1 MSKKRVYEIAKDLG
15 VSSKELIEKLL
26 DMECDVKN
34 HMSVVP
40 NEIAEKIVEMI
51 KAEKMQEAFAETALT
66 PEEVEKRKTVE
77 DERLKAVQDQKDLEA
92 QEEIAAKTFYIDEFT
107 TVKELCEI
115 FNAKRNDI
123 VTNLMKLGIMN
134 ITQKIDFDVATL
146 LGQEMGYIVK
156 LKESNEEEFSSLDT
170 ADKEEN
176 LNYRPPIVTVM
187 GHVDHGK
194 TSLLDSIRNTSVTD
208 GEAGGITQH
217 IGAYQVVLKDGK
229 KLTFLDTPG
238 HAAFTAMR
246 AHGAAITDI
255 AVLVV
260 AADDGVMPQ
269 TIEAIDHANAA
280 EVPLIVAINKIDKD
294 GANIDKVKK
303 ELAEHGVAP
312 EDWGGD
318 IVCVPVSAKTG
329 AGIPELLDMIHIVAE
344 MKELRAN
351 PNRNAVGVVI
361 EARTDKG
368 HGAMATILIEKGTV
382 KKGQPFICGGTSGR
396 VRQLIDYKG
405 KRIKSAGPAAPVVIT
420 GFSDLPEAGEKFY
433 VADSEKI
440 AKQHAEKRRILD
452 REKNLTRIARSGM
465 KLEDLFKTETKELS
479 VIVKADV
486 KGSIVALRD
495 SIEQLSTEEVT
506 VKVIRAAAGAPN
518 ENDVMLAVASNAVII
533 GFNVKASGDTLRVAE
548 KEKVEIR
555 FYTIIYQI
563 HDDIRKA
570 IVGMLDPVFE
580 EIVLARVEVRDTFK
594 VPKIGVIAGCYI
606 TEGTVTRNNKARI
619 LRDGIIIYTG
629 RIYSLRRFK
638 EDVTE
643 VKFGYECGIGVE
655 KFNDIKTGDT
665 IEVFDA
671 QEIEQDY
678 SDLIKS

>member
-15 VSSKELIEKLL
+15 VSSKELIEKLILL
-26 DMECDVKN
+26 DCDVKN

-40 NEIAEKIVEMI
+40 DDIAETIVNQI
-51 KAEKMQEAFAETALT
+51 KTEKMKLAFDETAAT
-66 PEEVEKRKTVE
+66 PEEVEKRE
-77 DERLKAVQDQKDLEA
+77 AQELERLKI
-92 QEEIAAKTFYIDEFT
+92 EEEELFKAEQLAIEEKTYYIGEFT

-123 VTNLMKLGIMN
+123 VTSLMKLGIMN
-134 ITQKIDFDVATL
+134 ITQKVDFDVASL
-146 LGQEMGYIVK
+146 IGQELGYIVK
-156 LKESNEEEFSSLDT
+156 LKESGAQEMNLLETEDNT
-170 ADKEEN
+170 EN
-176 LNYRPPIVTVM
+176 LKVRPPVITVM

-194 TSLLDSIRNTSVTD
+194 TSLLDRIRNTSVTS

-217 IGAYQVVLKDGK
+217 IGAYQVVLKDGQ

-255 AVLVV
+255 AILVV

-280 EVPLIVAINKIDKD
+280 EVPMIVAINKIDKA

-303 ELAEHGVAP
+303 ELAQHGVAP

-318 IVCVPVSAKTG
+318 IVCVPLSAITGEGVSD
-329 AGIPELLDMIHIVAE
+329 LLDMIHLVAE
-344 MKELRAN
+344 MREIKADPDRS
-351 PNRNAVGVVI
+351 AVGVVI
-361 EARTDKG
+361 EARRDKG
-368 HGAMATILIEKGTV
+368 LGAIATVLIQKGTV
-382 KKGQPFICGGTSGR
+382 KKGDSFICGPTSGKI
-396 VRQLIDYKG
+396 RQLIDYTG
-405 KRIKSAGPAAPVVIT
+405 KKIKSAPPSTPVVIT
-420 GFSDLPEAGEKFY
+420 GFSDIPEAGEKFY
-433 VADSEKI
+433 VVVNEKI
-440 AKQHAEKRRILD
+440 ARQHAEQRRISD
-452 REKNLTRIARSGM
+452 RDKSMLQSSRTGI
-465 KLEDLFKTETKELS
+465 KLEDLFKSETKELS

-486 KGSIVALRD
+486 KGSIVAVKD
-495 SIEQLSTEEVT
+495 SLEQLSTEEVT
-506 VKVIRAAAGAPN
+506 VRVIRAAAGAPN

-533 GFNVKASGDTLRVAE
+533 GFNVRASGDTLSVAE

-555 FYTIIYQI
+555 YYDVIYNI

-580 EIVLARVEVRDTFK
+580 EVVLARADVRNTFK
-594 VPKIGVIAGCYI
+594 VPKIGSIAGCYI
-606 TEGTVTRNNKARI
+606 VEGTVIRNKKARI

-629 RIYSLRRFK
+629 KINSLRRFK
-638 EDVTE
+638 DDVTE

-655 KFNDIKTGDT
+655 KFNDIKVGDV
-665 IEVFDA
+665 IEVF
-671 QEIEQDY
+671 ESKEVEQDY
-678 SDLIKS
+678 TDLIKS

>member
-1 MSKKRVYEIAKDLG
+1 MSKRRVYEIAKELG

-26 DMECDVKN
+26 GMDCDVKN

-40 NEIAEKIVEMI
+40 DELAEKIVEVV
-51 KAEKMQEAFAETALT
+51 KAEKMQEAFAETAAT
-66 PEEVEKRKTVE
+66 PEEVEKRKALE
-77 DERLKAVQDQKDLEA
+77 AEKLKEEQAQKDLEA
-92 QEEIAAKTFYIDEFT
+92 QREIDAKTFYIDEYT
-107 TVKELCEI
+107 TVKELCDV

-123 VTNLMKLGIMN
+123 VSSLMKLGIMN

-146 LGQEMGYIVK
+146 IGQEMGYIVK
-156 LKESNEEEFSSLDT
+156 LKVADEEVSTNLDFDDT
-170 ADKEEN
+170 DDT
-176 LNYRPPIVTVM
+176 LRDRPPVITVM

-194 TSLLDSIRNTSVTD
+194 TSLLDCIRNTSVTD

-217 IGAYQVVLKDGK
+217 IGAYQVVLKDGQ

-318 IVCVPVSAKTG
+318 IVCVPLSAKTG
-329 AGIPELLDMIHIVAE
+329 DGVPELLDMIHLVAE
-344 MKELRAN
+344 MKELKAN
-351 PNRNAVGVVI
+351 PDRNAVGVVI
-361 EARTDKG
+361 EARRDKG
-368 HGAMATILIEKGTV
+368 HGAMATVLIEKGTV
-382 KKGQPFICGGTSGR
+382 KKGQPFICGPTSGR

-405 KRIKSAGPAAPVVIT
+405 KRIKSAGPATPAVIT
-420 GFSDLPEAGEKFY
+420 GFSDLPEAGEKFFI
-433 VADSEKI
+433 ADNEKM
-440 AKQHAEKRRILD
+440 AKQHAEKRRIHD
-452 REKNLTRIARSGM
+452 REKTLQAASRSGM
-465 KLEDLFKTETKELS
+465 KLEDLFKSETKELS

-486 KGSIVALRD
+486 KGSIIALRD
-495 SIEQLSTEEVT
+495 SLEQLSTEEVT
-506 VKVIRAAAGAPN
+506 VRVIRAAAGAPN
-518 ENDVMLAVASNAVII
+518 ENDVMLAVASNAIII
-533 GFNVKASGDTLRVAE
+533 GFNVRASGDTLRVAE
-548 KEKVEIR
+548 QEKVEIR
-555 FYTIIYQI
+555 YYDVIYHI

-580 EIVLARVEVRDTFK
+580 EVVLARVEVRDTFK
-594 VPKIGVIAGCYI
+594 VPKIGVIAGCYV

-629 RIYSLRRFK
+629 KINSLRRFK
-638 EDVTE
+638 DDVTE

-655 KFNDIKTGDT
+655 KFNDIKVGDT

-671 QEIEQDY
+671 QEVEQDY